1 MSLPSMGSLSHP
13 ARVML
18 GTEGKSAKSR
28 NSEDDHHRKFEDYRE
43 VAFGVKGPRVTLT
56 LGQVADM
63 ALGLEEIT
71 SHRPLSVLLRSA
83 VQVKF
88 QHTPHKQL
96 LPGNKRNGSVVGLSK
111 NDGRAGSSGWNSPE
125 TSVLGPRMQRP
136 AVLYFQQLTPPP
148 AREVRDSDEVVL
160 SEVWSRVHEN
170 DSTQRAH
177 GA

>member
-1 MSLPSMGSLSHP
+1 MRQMSLPSMGSLSHP

-96 LPGNKRNGSVVGLSK
+96 VYPLCRWLKSMPATLLGKTTSSTLSTLMLIIAALTQADSMTLRITKCQETYHLK
-111 NDGRAGSSGWNSPE
+111 NRSISTSSKKSPCNYGQP
-125 TSVLGPRMQRP
+125 S
-136 AVLYFQQLTPPP
+136 LTM
-148 AREVRDSDEVVL
+148 
-160 SEVWSRVHEN
+160 
-170 DSTQRAH
+170 
-177 GA
+177 